1 MKTVQTYLVVTKKAL
16 YRDQS
21 MSLFQRSV
29 LCYVVYTYQADTL
42 VYHSWRERRRA
53 KVPSFEE
60 TIRGYTEPR
69 ATFSFPLYR
78 SSSSSCSVVLCVVY
92 VHMGGGREK
101 MVRRVYI
108 SCDPWGGGTFLPR
121 SERRAERR
129 KGPRGNAGKH
139 WAWLGGMGIISRTN
153 LMWVGDGRRH
163 AWEE

>member
-1 MKTVQTYLVVTKKAL
+1 MKTVQTYLAVTKKAL

-21 MSLFQRSV
+21 MSLSQRTV

-108 SCDPWGGGTFLPR
+108 SCDPWGGGLPPQIR
-121 SERRAERR
+121 EKGGEEERAPGER
-129 KGPRGNAGKH
+129 GKT
-139 WAWLGGMGIISRTN
+139 LG
-153 LMWVGDGRRH
+153 LVGT
-163 AWEE
+163 WEGWG